1 MTRKALALLFP
12 VYVALMGLGCWL
24 ILLVAESMSL

>member
-24 ILLVAESMSL
+24 VMLVGGSIS